1 VKTRVRAADL
11 HVSLREGV
19 DQGMIEVHAV
29 VMDLLAG
36 TQVAG
41 AGGVA
46 F

>member
-1 VKTRVRAADL
+1 
-11 HVSLREGV
+11 
-19 DQGMIEVHAV
+19 MIEVHAV

-46 F
+46 FQNGFTGPDLG